1 MSIINYSRDDDGVVL
16 RADFK
21 QAVRHIAT
29 SVPEGSSAETFSMQ
43 AHRVMLAQRDFE
55 LRLNIERSR
64 QDIVQRF
71 EELNGRNLR
80 AEMAWACIQRYCE
93 GRNIINDGRFAYS
106 LMFVADC
113 MEIERTRPEKG
124 GSLRFASFTEGEW
137 QYDTNTGECYPPGF
151 LSQSYAGYDWDC
163 IAEGAF
169 SDEELDKFQS
179 SSETLSRLFEFTNNF
194 DENEWAEYLDS
205 IKIWTRVQQSTYLPI
220 NVRHAAQGCPRLIA
234 LPEDVKQL
242 RVN

>member
-1 MSIINYSRDDDGVVL
+1 MSKIEYSRDEDGVVL
-16 RADFK
+16 RANFK
-21 QAVRHIAT
+21 KAAQTI
-29 SVPEGSSAETFSMQ
+29 SVKAPEGFSGETFSIQ
-43 AHRVMLAQRDFE
+43 AYRIMVEQRDFE
-55 LRLNIERSR
+55 ARLNMERAR
-64 QDIVQRF
+64 QAFLLHVD
-71 EELNGRNLR
+71 ELNGRNLK
-80 AEMAWACIQRYCE
+80 AEKAWACIQRYCKD
-93 GRNIINDGRFAYS
+93 RNIIKDGRFAYS

-113 MEIERTRPEKG
+113 MEIERTRPERG
-124 GSLRFASFTEGEW
+124 CSQRFASFTEGDW

-163 IAEGAF
+163 IAEDAF
-169 SDEELDKFQS
+169 SDEELDIFQS
-179 SSETLSRLFEFTNNF
+179 SSETLSRLLSFADNFE
-194 DENEWAEYLDS
+194 EGEWAEYLDS